1 MHRPVKDNAYRQ
13 DIVTRIMLLYA
24 SGVNYNVNSKYTKYF
39 AQLYAAEFLR
49 FGIFPPQ
56 ISDSCGATYR
66 RNCKMFSALQSTS
79 GLLTNSENSVQIDA

>member
-1 MHRPVKDNAYRQ
+1 
-13 DIVTRIMLLYA
+13 MLLYE

-39 AQLYAAEFLR
+39 VQLYAAKFLR

-66 RNCKMFSALQSTS
+66 RNCQVFSALESKSVT
-79 GLLTNSENSVQIDA
+79 LTNSENTVQIDA

>member
-1 MHRPVKDNAYRQ
+1 MHTGKILSRAYA
-13 DIVTRIMLLYA
+13 IYA

-39 AQLYAAEFLR
+39 AQICGRVFLR

-66 RNCKMFSALQSTS
+66 RNCNTSSVLQSAS
-79 GLLTNSENSVQIDA
+79 DPLAEGENCVQIHS